1 MSKEIVE
8 KFKSYFTKMEF
19 TNESILNE
27 IYFIDVQFTDPI
39 HEIQGLQNLIQYF
52 NKLNDNLDSGSFVF
66 TEESSI
72 GNKAFLSWD
81 MKLKLKKPNKYVT
94 ASGITVL
101 TIDEKIIKHRDYFDA
116 GELFYENVPL
126 VGGLI
131 RFLKKK
137 IANRA

>member
-39 HEIQGLQNLIQYF
+39 HEIQGVQNLIQYF

-66 TEESSI
+66 TEESFI

-116 GELFYENVPL
+116 GELFYENVPV